1 MKTFFSLLSIPLFL
15 FTGVNAPAAAASQ
28 AEQTITLMTH
38 DSFNISKEVIETFEK
53 ENKVTVRFL
62 KSGDAGAALIQAI
75 LSKKNPLADVFFGVD
90 NSFMSRGLDA
100 DIFLSYNSPLLSDIP
115 EHLKLDRQNRLLPV
129 DYGDVCLNYDK
140 VWFKEHELSPPFD
153 LNDLIKP
160 EYKGLTVVE
169 NPATS
174 SPGMAFL
181 LATIGRF
188 GEEGYLDFWKKLREN
203 KVLVANGWEDAYY
216 GHFTSASKGDRPIV
230 VSYATSPPA
239 VVHYAE
245 TPLTESPTAAVVS
258 DNSAF
263 RQIEFVGILKG
274 TTKLQ
279 LAQKLVDFILGVA
292 FQEDIPLQ
300 MFVFPANTKATLPDV
315 FTKHAVIAE
324 KPVSVPPA
332 AIEKNRNKWIEEWTN
347 TVLR

>member
-1 MKTFFSLLSIPLFL
+1 MTTTFFLFAAL
-15 FTGVNAPAAAASQ
+15 AMPALAKTD
-28 AEQTITLMTH
+28 QTITLMTH
-38 DSFNISKEVIETFEK
+38 DSFNISKEVIEIFEK

-90 NSFMSRGLDA
+90 NSFMSRALDA
-100 DIFLSYNSPLLSDIP
+100 DIFLPYDSPLLANIP
-115 EHLKLDRQNRLLPV
+115 EHLKMDQQNRLLPV

-140 VWFKEHELSPPFD
+140 AWFKKHNLSPPND
-153 LNDLIKP
+153 LSDLIKP
-160 EYKGLTVVE
+160 EFKGLTVVD

-188 GEEGYLDFWKKLREN
+188 GEEGYLAFWQKMREN
-203 KVLVANGWEDAYY
+203 NVLVANGWEDAYY

-230 VSYATSPPA
+230 VSYASSPPA
-239 VVHYAE
+239 VVYYSE
-245 TPLTESPTAAVVS
+245 TSLTEAPTAAVVS
-258 DNSAF
+258 DGSAF
-263 RQIEFVGILKG
+263 RQVEFVGILKG
-274 TTKLQ
+274 TAKLK

-300 MFVFPANTKATLPDV
+300 MFVFPANSKATLPAV
-315 FTKHAVIAE
+315 FTKHAVVAQ
-324 KPVSVPPA
+324 KPASVEPA
-332 AIEKNRNKWIEEWTN
+332 AIERNRNKWIEEWTN